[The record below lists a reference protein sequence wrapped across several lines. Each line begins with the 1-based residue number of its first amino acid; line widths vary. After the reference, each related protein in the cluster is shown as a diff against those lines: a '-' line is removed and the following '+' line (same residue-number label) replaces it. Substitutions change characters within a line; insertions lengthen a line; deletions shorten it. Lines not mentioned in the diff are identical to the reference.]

1 MHTKQLLN
9 KNYHYIWS
17 DNWCLDGDK
26 AWFISGTMNIL
37 FCLDR
42 NTKETIW
49 IDSIPLSN
57 EDTFR
62 QHPRCLK
69 WKDMII
75 CLPDMGS
82 DIKCY
87 HLLDKSWVSIPVIN
101 PLNVR
106 ICCSNAWFVQD
117 RFYIVSIGLRQI
129 IELNIETESID
140 NYYDLSINNDGIV
153 SGSLIKDNCIYVVG
167 VLPTV
172 LYKFDCIEKKIEIYD
187 ISEIKDQIQTISY
200 DGEKFW
206 LSGKA
211 KKIYIW
217 YEEIGK
223 IIFLDAFPE
232 NFGVWNFSGKYKN
245 LLNSIDDTI
254 ERPLFHSSVVV
265 GDYIWFIPFQ
275 TNKILYV
282 NKNAFEI
289 NVFSLTEENYTEE
302 NVEKQFLNHKYL
314 LEYVRDNRYIGLF
327 SLKNRWV
334 FEIDSRELTYEIF
347 DYKLFDIEKI
357 DERLIRKFWNQLD
370 ITLEQELLKLPF
382 FIKAV
387 KEEKNK
393 NLYYK
398 KNSIGKEIYYY
409 IK

>member
-1 MHTKQLLN
+1 MNERQNEYK
-9 KNYHYIWS
+9 KNHYIWS
-17 DNWCLDGDK
+17 DNWYLDGNK
-26 AWFISGTMNIL
+26 AWFISGTTDIL

-42 NTKETIW
+42 NTKETTW
-49 IDSIPLSN
+49 IDNIPLSN

-62 QHPRCLK
+62 KHSRCLK
-69 WKDMII
+69 WKDRII

-87 HLLDKSWVSIPVIN
+87 HLSDKSWVSIPVMN

-117 RFYIVSIGLRQI
+117 RLYIVSIGLRQI

-140 NYYDLSINNDGIV
+140 NYYDLSINNDDII
-153 SGSLIKDNCIYVVG
+153 SGSLMKDNCIYVVG
-167 VLPTV
+167 ISPVV
-172 LYKFDCIEKKIEIYD
+172 IYKFNCIEKNIKIYD
-187 ISEIKDQIQTISY
+187 VSEIKDQIQTICY

-206 LSGKA
+206 LSGKI

-217 YEEIGK
+217 YEETGK
-223 IIFLDAFPE
+223 ITFLDAFPE
-232 NFGVWNFSGKYKN
+232 SFGVWNFDGKYKN
-245 LLNSIDDTI
+245 LLNSIDDTM
-254 ERPLFHSSVVV
+254 ERPLFHYSVAIR
-265 GDYIWFIPFQ
+265 DYVWFIPFQ
-275 TNKILYV
+275 TNEILYI
-282 NKNAFEI
+282 NKNTFEI
-289 NVFSLTEENYTEE
+289 NVFSLIEENHIEE
-302 NVEKQFLNHKYL
+302 NIKKQLLNHKYL

-327 SLKNRWV
+327 SLKNRWI